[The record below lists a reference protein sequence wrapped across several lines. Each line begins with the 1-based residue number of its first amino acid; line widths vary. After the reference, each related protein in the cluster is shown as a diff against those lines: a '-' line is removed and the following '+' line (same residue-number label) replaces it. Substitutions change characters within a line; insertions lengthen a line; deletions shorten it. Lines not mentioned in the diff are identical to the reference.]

1 MVNKKNKILKN
12 IQGFCI
18 VLSSLFFV
26 TNALADD
33 KILPSADKKLEKLIA
48 QHWDYSLKE
57 SPLSATSEGITQ
69 YNHLLNRVSKIDND
83 RRLIEEKKLLGQLV
97 KIDPVKL
104 SAANRINHQLFKWVI
119 EGSIESYQLNLS
131 RIPLNTFY
139 SFFLE
144 VLNMS
149 NGLPMNTAK
158 DYQDYIARLNEIP
171 RYFDE
176 NMANM
181 RIGINSNF
189 TLPKIVVEG
198 ILPTVQAQIY
208 DKPTGS
214 SLYKPFL
221 KMSAKLSEKEQKQ
234 LRESAKQAISKSAI
248 PAFRKF
254 AEFFGGEYLQAAT
267 VTLGAEQMNNG
278 KAYYAHQI
286 KKYTTL
292 PNITAKEIHQTGLS
306 EVKRIRAE
314 MAEIIKEVKFEGSF
328 EEFTQYLR
336 TDPQFYAKTPKD
348 LLKEASYI
356 AKRIDY
362 IMPEFFKTLP
372 RIPYGVVPVPKEI
385 APNYTTASY
394 NAAVVGGTRGGAYW
408 LNTHELDQRP
418 LYELTALTL
427 HESVPGHH
435 HQSAISSELKN
446 VPKFRLGLYFSA
458 YGEGWGLYSEKLG
471 VEMGLYDTP
480 YDNFGRLSYEMWRA
494 CRLVIDTGIH
504 AMKWSRQQ
512 GIDFLSS
519 NTSLSAANVRSEVD
533 RYISWP
539 GQALSYKLGELQI
552 WKLRKKAEKALGAQF
567 DLRDF
572 HDALLN
578 NGALPLA
585 MVEAEIDRYISLNK
599 K

>member
-1 MVNKKNKILKN
+1 MIKKNNNMLKN
-12 IQGFCI
+12 IRGLCLAISTLIFSTNLI
-18 VLSSLFFV
+18 AENKLSL
-26 TNALADD
+26 N
-33 KILPSADKKLEKLIA
+33 ADKKLEHLIA
-48 QHWDYSLKE
+48 QHWDYSMKE
-57 SPLSATSEGITQ
+57 SPLSATSEGITK

-83 RRLIEEKKLLGQLV
+83 RQLAAEQKLLSQLL
-97 KIDPVKL
+97 KIDAMEL
-104 SAANRINHQLFKWVI
+104 SDSNRINHQLFKWVI

-139 SFFLE
+139 SFFLQ
-144 VLNMS
+144 VLSMS

-158 DYQDYIARLNEIP
+158 DYNDYISRINEIP
-171 RYFDE
+171 RYFRE
-176 NMANM
+176 NITNM
-181 RIGINSNF
+181 REGIHTNF

-208 DKPTGS
+208 VKATDS

-221 KMSAKLSEKEQKQ
+221 KMSTKLSTKEQEQ
-234 LRESAKQAISKSAI
+234 LRESAKQAISQSAI
-248 PAFRKF
+248 PAFRTF

-267 VTLGAEQMNNG
+267 LTLGAEQMNNG

-292 PNITAKEIHQTGLS
+292 PNITAKEIHQIGLK
-306 EVKRIRAE
+306 EVKRIREE
-314 MAEIIKEVKFEGSF
+314 MAEIIKETKFEGSF
-328 EEFTQYLR
+328 EEFTEFLR

-362 IMPEFFKTLP
+362 IMPEYFKTLP

-394 NAAVVGGTRGGAYW
+394 NSAVVGGTRGGAYW
-408 LNTHELDQRP
+408 LNTYQLDQRP

-427 HESVPGHH
+427 HEAVPGHH

-519 NTSLSAANVRSEVD
+519 NTSLSPANVRAEVD

-539 GQALSYKLGELQI
+539 GQALSYKLGELHI
-552 WKLRKKAEKALGAQF
+552 WKLRNKAEKALGNQF
-567 DLRDF
+567 DIREF
-572 HDALLN
+572 HDALLS

-585 MVEAEIDRYISLNK
+585 MVEAEIDRYITLNK

>member
-1 MVNKKNKILKN
+1 MINNKNKMLKN
-12 IQGFCI
+12 IRGLVI
-18 VLSSLFFV
+18 VLSSLIFA
-26 TNALADD
+26 TQPMADD
-33 KILPSADKKLEKLIA
+33 KIVPSADKKLEKLIS
-48 QHWDYSLKE
+48 QHWDYSLAE
-57 SPLSATSEGITQ
+57 SPLSATSEGITK
-69 YNHLLNRVSKIDND
+69 YNHLLNRVSKADND
-83 RRLIEEKKLLGQLV
+83 RRLIKEKNLLGQLIN
-97 KIDPVKL
+97 IDPANL
-104 SAANRINHQLFKWVI
+104 SDANRINHQLFKWVI

-144 VLNMS
+144 VLNMG
-149 NGLPMNTAK
+149 NGLPMNRAK

-176 NMANM
+176 NITNM
-181 RIGINSNF
+181 REGIRSNF

-208 DKPTGS
+208 EKPTDS

-221 KMSAKLSEKEQKQ
+221 KMSTKLSDKEQEQ
-234 LRESAKQAISKSAI
+234 LRESAKEAISKSAT

-254 AEFFGGEYLQAAT
+254 AEFFAGEYLQAAT

-314 MAEIIKEVKFEGSF
+314 MAKIIKEAKFEGSF

-427 HESVPGHH
+427 HEAVPGHH

-471 VEMGLYDTP
+471 VEMGVYDTP
-480 YDNFGRLSYEMWRA
+480 YDHFGRLSYEMWRA

-552 WKLRKKAEKALGAQF
+552 WKLRKKAEKELGDKF

-585 MVEAEIDRYISLNK
+585 MVEAEIERYISLNK
-599 K
+599 